1 MNVGIF
7 RSVNTHIQDG
17 VVKIICK
24 KKIEEN
30 NPENIAGFA
39 KKVEVYMNGI
49 QILKCTEFGRD
60 NSGKPYYR
68 YTMTQLVSGTYNLKI
83 V

>member
-7 RSVNTHIQDG
+7 RSVSTHIQDG
-17 VVKIICK
+17 VVEIICK
-24 KKIEEN
+24 EKIEEN
-30 NPENIAGFA
+30 NSENTSGFA

-49 QILKCTEFGRD
+49 QILKCTECGIG
-60 NSGKPYYR
+60 NNGEPYFK
-68 YTMTQLVSGTYNLKI
+68 YTMIQFVSGTYNLKI